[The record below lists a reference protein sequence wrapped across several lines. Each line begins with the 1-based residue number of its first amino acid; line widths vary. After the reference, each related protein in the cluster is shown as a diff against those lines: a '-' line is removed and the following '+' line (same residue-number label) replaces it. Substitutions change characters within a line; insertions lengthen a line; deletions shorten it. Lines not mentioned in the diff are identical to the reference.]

1 MDFVRGQSRH
11 LSFLDAATFLDRLGP
26 SAAGFQCW
34 MGYDGL
40 LMSPEISASAAWLL
54 RASDLNLT
62 SGLRQAEKPET
73 ALMLRCCRWIAG
85 NSRIGVGVGLRRHS
99 SLVYPLPSSLSSSY
113 SIVGGIPLSTVR
125 RDRRAPTGG
134 ASSSAAEERCAFFLR
149 PRIRAENQEPGAEA
163 LGAPKPGSASS
174 DL

>member
-1 MDFVRGQSRH
+1 MSR
-11 LSFLDAATFLDRLGP
+11 
-26 SAAGFQCW
+26 
-34 MGYDGL
+34 
-40 LMSPEISASAAWLL
+40 EISASAAGLL

-62 SGLRQAEKPET
+62 SGLRQVEKPET
-73 ALMLRCCRWIAG
+73 ALTLRCCRWVAG

-99 SLVYPLPSSLSSSY
+99 SLVYPLPPSLSSSY
-113 SIVGGIPLSTVR
+113 SIAGGIPLSPVR

-134 ASSSAAEERCAFFLR
+134 ASSSSAAEERCGFFLR

-163 LGAPKPGSASS
+163 LETPKPDSASP

>member
-1 MDFVRGQSRH
+1 
-11 LSFLDAATFLDRLGP
+11 
-26 SAAGFQCW
+26 

-40 LMSPEISASAAWLL
+40 LMSREISGSAVWFL

-73 ALMLRCCRWIAG
+73 ALMLRCGRWAAG
-85 NSRIGVGVGLRRHS
+85 NSRIGVGVGLRRHL

-134 ASSSAAEERCAFFLR
+134 ASSSSSVAEERCAFFLR